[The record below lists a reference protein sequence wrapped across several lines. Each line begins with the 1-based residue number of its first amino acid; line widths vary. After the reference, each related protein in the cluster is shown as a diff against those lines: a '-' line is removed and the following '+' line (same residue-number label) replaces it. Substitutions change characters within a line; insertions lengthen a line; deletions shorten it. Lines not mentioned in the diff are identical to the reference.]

1 MMLKKIQ
8 FITGIM
14 LFILVLPLY
23 SQSSPGTS
31 SNAIDLYN
39 IGRDLESREQLAE
52 ADNYYNMVVNICN
65 DEISRNTANRN
76 TYTALTW
83 ALLRQRKYREVTV
96 FGEQGLRVYADEYR
110 IMETLG
116 EAYFHLY
123 DYNNSLRYMQRYVNS
138 LPNGERISI
147 AYFYV
152 GEIYRIQEK
161 YYLADMA
168 YSTAV
173 RYQPGIA
180 LWWYRLGSARE
191 ITGYPQPAAE
201 AYERALALSPDYQ
214 AARDGLTRV
223 RNR

>member
-1 MMLKKIQ
+1 
-8 FITGIM
+8 
-14 LFILVLPLY
+14 
-23 SQSSPGTS
+23 
-31 SNAIDLYN
+31 
-39 IGRDLESREQLAE
+39 
-52 ADNYYNMVVNICN
+52 MVVNICN
-65 DEISRNTANRN
+65 NDITRNAANRN

-83 ALLRQRKYREVTV
+83 ALLRQRKYRDATV
-96 FGEQGLRVYADEYR
+96 FGEQALRLYADEYR

-123 DYNNSLRYMQRYVNS
+123 DYNNSLRYMQRYINS
-138 LPNGERISI
+138 MPNGERISI

-161 YYLADMA
+161 YYLAEMA
-168 YSTAV
+168 YSAAV
-173 RYQPGIA
+173 RHQPGIA

-191 ITGYPQPAAE
+191 NTGYPQPAAE

-223 RNR
+223 RSN